1 MEMPDTSTSQS
12 GPARNGV
19 SATAAKYNDKTSFLP
34 GLILPTIVFLIQ
46 VIILWKFSIDDV
58 AISYRYAS
66 HLAQGAGLTWNPGQP
81 PVEGYS
87 NFLWVLLLA
96 AGAGLGIDI
105 EIFSKIIGVLFGVLT
120 LAALFMLSRRLG
132 EDRRWWW
139 LPPLLVAVCPVWVL
153 WAVSGLELAMVG
165 FWLVLA
171 VTGMTCAPRRRMW
184 ILCLASCGLCLS
196 RPEGA
201 VIAAAIPLFGLFV
214 DRAFPRQRRLVI
226 YGIPLVVLA
235 VCLVGLLVFRL
246 QYFGSLL
253 ANTVYAKFSTDLPS
267 SGKVGHWVLYGLPFF
282 ASFIAVLW
290 GRAHSSRS
298 LILQVSLLVI
308 LLQMLLVLPVS
319 PVMFVQHRYLI
330 PFLPLLVLA
339 VPGALE
345 RLAEFRRGTA
355 IVGAVVLLGWSLQS
369 WPSVGATYK
378 AERFYYQRHQCVVEK
393 LAQLPGR
400 PTIAL
405 LDAGRIPYWSDL
417 PAVDVW
423 GLCDA
428 RIARDGFSAQAIWD
442 SPYGIPQVYI
452 MSGDTVTGGINPRL
466 GFDGLISRDVM
477 FQKTYRLWAV
487 CPGNYYYGYAILL
500 DRAWARREGVEFHA
514 P

>member
-1 MEMPDTSTSQS
+1 MAGEKKNVDA
-12 GPARNGV
+12 PAV
-19 SATAAKYNDKTSFLP
+19 SASFSPKRHQEEKILLLGLLLP
-34 GLILPTIVFLIQ
+34 VSVFLIQ
-46 VIILWKFSIDDV
+46 VVILWNFSIDDV
-58 AISYRYAS
+58 AISYRYAQ

-96 AGAGLGIDI
+96 AGATMGIDI
-105 EIFSKIIGVLFGVLT
+105 EISSKIIGVLFGVLT

-132 EDRRWWW
+132 EGRRWWW
-139 LPPLLVAVCPVWVL
+139 LPPLLVAVCPVWTL

-196 RPEGA
+196 RPEGV

-214 DRAFPRQRRLVI
+214 DRAFPRQQRLVM
-226 YGIPLVVLA
+226 YGIPLVVLG
-235 VCLVGLLVFRL
+235 VCLAGLLVFRL

-253 ANTVYAKFSTDLPS
+253 ANTVYAKFSLDMPS

-282 ASFIAVLW
+282 ASFIIALW
-290 GRAHSSRS
+290 RRAHSSRS

-319 PVMFVQHRYLI
+319 PVMFVQHRYLV

-345 RLAEFRRGTA
+345 RLAAYRKLLTAAATA
-355 IVGAVVLLGWSLQS
+355 IVLVWSLQQ
-369 WPSVGATYK
+369 WPAVRATYQ

-405 LDAGRIPYWSDL
+405 LDAGRIPHWSDL

-423 GLCDA
+423 GLCDE
-428 RIARDGFSAQAIWD
+428 RIARDGFSTQAIWD

-452 MSGDTVTGGINPRL
+452 MSSDTITGGINPRL
-466 GFDGLISRDVM
+466 GFDGIISRDVM

-487 CPGNYYYGYAILL
+487 CPGDYYYGYAILL